1 MAGLACDSNIK
12 VKFDMLVREVII
24 CWYLEHLMESQ
35 NGTNIAEPQKI
46 RFLGTA
52 RKISL
57 LNLISR
63 FQLEVIGTYL
73 GIVAKFRI

>member
-1 MAGLACDSNIK
+1 
-12 VKFDMLVREVII
+12 
-24 CWYLEHLMESQ
+24 MESQ
-35 NGTNIAEPQKI
+35 NGTNIGELQKI
-46 RFLGTA
+46 RFLATA